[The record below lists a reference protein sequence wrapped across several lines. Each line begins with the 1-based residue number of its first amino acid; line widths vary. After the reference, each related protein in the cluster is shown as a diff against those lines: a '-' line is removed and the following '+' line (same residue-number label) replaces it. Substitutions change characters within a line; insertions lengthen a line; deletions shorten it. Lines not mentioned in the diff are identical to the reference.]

1 MKRIIVLLI
10 LLLHLP
16 ALSQSYSSNLR
27 RVSREIDKVMA
38 VTSDIIDGTM
48 TFEKSRKVQPF
59 IEEQSKTWR
68 KSQRSLDRL
77 DEAPEAELLA
87 AINVN
92 VGGLI
97 EITQENLKYW
107 FQEDPRSSGNRMLR
121 SYGYT
126 YVAEA
131 GSYLNAVIVAMDAYA
146 EQYDVTTRTSEE
158 LERFQTQMELF
169 RYTKEMK
176 RGANEV
182 DSLVGYLQSEIG
194 STDMDALYIAQKALV
209 KALSKELR
217 GYGEERFFN
226 GQTELHEAYQKYY
239 IELLELASAD
249 ILADLTKMR
258 YDLVEFNSIASST
271 EISAK
276 KTLSFFDNEM
286 RLLTKREARFVKRNL
301 PKAPKR

>member
-131 GSYLNAVIVAMDAYA
+131 GSYLNEVIAAMDAYA
-146 EQYDVTTRTSEE
+146 DQYDVTTRTSEE

>member
-107 FQEDPRSSGNRMLR
+107 FQEDPRSS
-121 SYGYT
+121 
-126 YVAEA
+126 
-131 GSYLNAVIVAMDAYA
+131 
-146 EQYDVTTRTSEE
+146 
-158 LERFQTQMELF
+158 
-169 RYTKEMK
+169 
-176 RGANEV
+176 
-182 DSLVGYLQSEIG
+182 
-194 STDMDALYIAQKALV
+194 
-209 KALSKELR
+209 
-217 GYGEERFFN
+217 
-226 GQTELHEAYQKYY
+226 
-239 IELLELASAD
+239 
-249 ILADLTKMR
+249 
-258 YDLVEFNSIASST
+258 
-271 EISAK
+271 
-276 KTLSFFDNEM
+276 
-286 RLLTKREARFVKRNL
+286 
-301 PKAPKR
+301 

>member
-16 ALSQSYSSNLR
+16 VLSQSYSSNLR

-131 GSYLNAVIVAMDAYA
+131 DSYLNAVIVAMDAYA

-194 STDMDALYIAQKALV
+194 STDMDALYKAQEALV

>member
-87 AINVN
+87 AVNVN

-107 FQEDPRSSGNRMLR
+107 FQEDPRS

-146 EQYDVTTRTSEE
+146 EQYDITTRTSEE

-194 STDMDALYIAQKALV
+194 SIDMDALYTAQKALV
-209 KALSKELR
+209 KTLSKELR

>member
-131 GSYLNAVIVAMDAYA
+131 DSYLNAVIVAMDAYA

-176 RGANEV
+176 HGANEV

-194 STDMDALYIAQKALV
+194 STDMDALYKAQKALV

>member
-131 GSYLNAVIVAMDAYA
+131 DSYLNAVIVAMDAYA

-194 STDMDALYIAQKALV
+194 STDMDALYKAQKALV

-239 IELLELASAD
+239 VELLELASAD

>member
-87 AINVN
+87 AVNVN

-107 FQEDPRSSGNRMLR
+107 FQEDSRS

-217 GYGEERFFN
+217 GYGEER
-226 GQTELHEAYQKYY
+226 
-239 IELLELASAD
+239 SAD

>member
-131 GSYLNAVIVAMDAYA
+131 GSYLNAVIAAMDAYA

-176 RGANEV
+176 HGANEV

-226 GQTELHEAYQKYY
+226 GQTVLHEAYQKYY

>member
-131 GSYLNAVIVAMDAYA
+131 GSYLNAVIA
-146 EQYDVTTRTSEE
+146 
-158 LERFQTQMELF
+158 
-169 RYTKEMK
+169 
-176 RGANEV
+176 
-182 DSLVGYLQSEIG
+182 
-194 STDMDALYIAQKALV
+194 
-209 KALSKELR
+209 
-217 GYGEERFFN
+217 
-226 GQTELHEAYQKYY
+226 
-239 IELLELASAD
+239 AD
-249 ILADLTKMR
+249 N
-258 YDLVEFNSIASST
+258 FC
-271 EISAK
+271 
-276 KTLSFFDNEM
+276 
-286 RLLTKREARFVKRNL
+286 
-301 PKAPKR
+301 

>member
-10 LLLHLP
+10 LLLNLP

-194 STDMDALYIAQKALV
+194 STDMDALYKAQKALV

-217 GYGEERFFN
+217 GYGEDRFFN

-239 IELLELASAD
+239 VELLELASAD

>member
-77 DEAPEAELLA
+77 DESPEAELLA

-131 GSYLNAVIVAMDAYA
+131 GSYLNAVIAAMDAYA

-176 RGANEV
+176 HGANEV

-194 STDMDALYIAQKALV
+194 STDMDALYKAQKALV

-239 IELLELASAD
+239 IALLELASAD

>member
-10 LLLHLP
+10 LLLNLP

-59 IEEQSKTWR
+59 IEEQNKTWR

-194 STDMDALYIAQKALV
+194 STDMDALYKAQKALV

>member
-38 VTSDIIDGTM
+38 VTSAIIDGTM
-48 TFEKSRKVQPF
+48 TFEKPRKVQPF

-131 GSYLNAVIVAMDAYA
+131 GSYLNAVIAAMDAYA

-176 RGANEV
+176 HGANEV

-194 STDMDALYIAQKALV
+194 STDMDALYKAQKALV

>member
-1 MKRIIVLLI
+1 
-10 LLLHLP
+10 
-16 ALSQSYSSNLR
+16 
-27 RVSREIDKVMA
+27 
-38 VTSDIIDGTM
+38 
-48 TFEKSRKVQPF
+48 
-59 IEEQSKTWR
+59 
-68 KSQRSLDRL
+68 
-77 DEAPEAELLA
+77 
-87 AINVN
+87 
-92 VGGLI
+92 
-97 EITQENLKYW
+97 
-107 FQEDPRSSGNRMLR
+107 MLR

-194 STDMDALYIAQKALV
+194 STDMDALYKAQKALV

-239 IELLELASAD
+239 IALLELASAD

>member
-59 IEEQSKTWR
+59 IDEQSKTWR

>member
-77 DEAPEAELLA
+77 DEAPEAELIA

-92 VGGLI
+92 VGGLV

-107 FQEDPRSSGNRMLR
+107 FQEAPRSSGNRMLR

-131 GSYLNAVIVAMDAYA
+131 GSYLNAVIAAMDAYA

-176 RGANEV
+176 HGANEV

-194 STDMDALYIAQKALV
+194 STDMDALYKAQKALV

-239 IELLELASAD
+239 VELLELASAD

>member
-87 AINVN
+87 AVNVN

-194 STDMDALYIAQKALV
+194 STDMDALYKAQKALV

-239 IELLELASAD
+239 IELLALASVD
-249 ILADLTKMR
+249 ILADLTKVR

>member
-77 DEAPEAELLA
+77 DEAPEAELIA
-87 AINVN
+87 AISVN

-131 GSYLNAVIVAMDAYA
+131 GSYLNAVIAAMDAYA

-176 RGANEV
+176 HGANEV

-194 STDMDALYIAQKALV
+194 STDMDALYKAQKALV

-239 IELLELASAD
+239 VELLELASAD

>member
-131 GSYLNAVIVAMDAYA
+131 DSYLNAVIVAMDAYA

-194 STDMDALYIAQKALV
+194 STDMDALYKAQKALV

-276 KTLSFFDNEM
+276 KTLSFFGNEM

>member
-1 MKRIIVLLI
+1 
-10 LLLHLP
+10 
-16 ALSQSYSSNLR
+16 
-27 RVSREIDKVMA
+27 MA

-131 GSYLNAVIVAMDAYA
+131 DSYLNAVIVAMDAYA

-194 STDMDALYIAQKALV
+194 STDMDALYKAQKALV

>member
-131 GSYLNAVIVAMDAYA
+131 GSYLNAVIAAMDAYA
-146 EQYDVTTRTSEE
+146 DQYDVTTRTSEE

>member
-1 MKRIIVLLI
+1 MKRSIVLL
-10 LLLHLP
+10 LLLLQLP
-16 ALSQSYSSNLR
+16 AFSQSYSSNLR

-48 TFEKSRKVQPF
+48 TYAKYRKVQPLF
-59 IEEQSKTWR
+59 EEQSKTWR
-68 KSQRSLDRL
+68 KSLRSLDRL

-87 AINVN
+87 AVN
-92 VGGLI
+92 ENMSGLL
-97 EITQENLKYW
+97 EITQENLRYW
-107 FQEDPRSSGNRMLR
+107 FQEDPRSNYGHAYVDQAGN
-121 SYGYT
+121 YF
-126 YVAEA
+126 
-131 GSYLNAVIVAMDAYA
+131 NAVLAAMDAYA
-146 EQYDVTTRTSEE
+146 EQYEVDVRASEE
-158 LERFQTQMELF
+158 LERFQTQMDLF

-194 STDMDALYIAQKALV
+194 TTDMDALYKAQKALV

-249 ILADLTKMR
+249 VLADLTKMR

-271 EISAK
+271 EASAK

-286 RLLTKREARFVKRNL
+286 RLLNKRESRFVKRNL

>member
-1 MKRIIVLLI
+1 MKRIIILLVLL
-10 LLLHLP
+10 LQFH
-16 ALSQSYSSNLR
+16 ANAQSYSSNQR
-27 RVSREIDKVMA
+27 RVSREIDKIMA

-48 TFEKSRKVQPF
+48 TYEKYRKVQPF
-59 IEEQSKTWR
+59 FEEQIKTWR

-77 DEAPEAELLA
+77 DEAPEAELITA
-87 AINVN
+87 VN
-92 VGGLI
+92 DHIGGLI

-107 FQEDPRSSGNRMLR
+107 FQEDPRSS
-121 SYGYT
+121 YGHK
-126 YVAEA
+126 YVDEA
-131 GSYLNAVIVAMDAYA
+131 GKHLNTVVKALDAYA
-146 EQYDVTTRTSEE
+146 ERYEVNTRASDE

-169 RYTKEMK
+169 YYTKEMK

-182 DSLVGYLQSEIG
+182 DSLVGFLQSEIG
-194 STDMDALYIAQKALV
+194 STDIDALYKAQKALL

-217 GYGEERFFN
+217 GFGEERFFN

-271 EISAK
+271 EVSAK

-286 RLLTKREARFVKRNL
+286 RLLNKREARFVKRNL

>member
-1 MKRIIVLLI
+1 
-10 LLLHLP
+10 
-16 ALSQSYSSNLR
+16 
-27 RVSREIDKVMA
+27 MA

-131 GSYLNAVIVAMDAYA
+131 GSYLNAVIAAMDAYA

-176 RGANEV
+176 HGANEV

-194 STDMDALYIAQKALV
+194 STDMDALYKAQKALV

>member
-87 AINVN
+87 AVNVN
-92 VGGLI
+92 IGGLI

>member
-10 LLLHLP
+10 LLLNLP

-194 STDMDALYIAQKALV
+194 STDMDALYKAQKALV

-239 IELLELASAD
+239 VELLELASAD

>member
-87 AINVN
+87 AVNMN

-131 GSYLNAVIVAMDAYA
+131 GSYLNAVIAAMDAYA
-146 EQYDVTTRTSEE
+146 DQYDVTTRTSEE

>member
-87 AINVN
+87 AVNVN

-131 GSYLNAVIVAMDAYA
+131 GSYLNAVIAAMDAYA
-146 EQYDVTTRTSEE
+146 DQYDVTTRTSEE

-194 STDMDALYIAQKALV
+194 STDMDALYIAQKALA

>member
-10 LLLHLP
+10 LLLNLP

-194 STDMDALYIAQKALV
+194 STDMDALYKAQKALV

>member
-176 RGANEV
+176 HGANEV

>member
-131 GSYLNAVIVAMDAYA
+131 DSYLNAVIVAMDAYA

-194 STDMDALYIAQKALV
+194 STDMDALYKAQKALV

>member
-38 VTSDIIDGTM
+38 VTSDIIEGTM

-87 AINVN
+87 AVNVN

-131 GSYLNAVIVAMDAYA
+131 GSYLNAVIAAMDAYA
-146 EQYDVTTRTSEE
+146 DQYDVTTRTSEE

>member
-1 MKRIIVLLI
+1 MKRIIVLLV
-10 LLLHLP
+10 LLLQFP
-16 ALSQSYSSNLR
+16 AQSQSYSSNLR
-27 RVSREIDKVMA
+27 RVSREIDKIMA
-38 VTSDIIDGTM
+38 ITSDIIDGTM
-48 TFEKSRKVQPF
+48 TYEKYRKIQPF
-59 IEEQSKTWR
+59 FEEQSKTWR
-68 KSQRSLDRL
+68 KSQRSLGRL
-77 DEAPEAELLA
+77 DEAPEAELIA
-87 AINVN
+87 VVDENI
-92 VGGLI
+92 GGLI

-107 FQEDPRSSGNRMLR
+107 FQEDPRSN
-121 SYGYT
+121 YGHK
-126 YVAEA
+126 YVDEA
-131 GSYLNAVIVAMDAYA
+131 GNYLNAVFTAMDAYA
-146 EQYDVTTRTSEE
+146 VKYDVNTRTSDE

-169 RYTKEMK
+169 IYTKEMK

-182 DSLVGYLQSEIG
+182 DSLVGYLQSEVG
-194 STDMDALYIAQKALV
+194 STDIDELYKAQKGLV

-258 YDLVEFNSIASST
+258 YDLVEFNSIATST
-271 EISAK
+271 EASAK

-286 RLLTKREARFVKRNL
+286 RLLNKREARFVKRNL

>member
-1 MKRIIVLLI
+1 MKRIIILLVLL
-10 LLLHLP
+10 LQFH
-16 ALSQSYSSNLR
+16 ANAQSYSSNQR
-27 RVSREIDKVMA
+27 RVSREIDKIMA

-48 TFEKSRKVQPF
+48 TYEKYRKVQPLF
-59 IEEQSKTWR
+59 EEQSKTWR

-77 DEAPEAELLA
+77 DEAPEAELIA
-87 AINVN
+87 AVN
-92 VGGLI
+92 DHIGGLI

-107 FQEDPRSSGNRMLR
+107 FQEDSRSS
-121 SYGYT
+121 YGHK
-126 YVAEA
+126 YVDEA
-131 GSYLNAVIVAMDAYA
+131 GHHLTAVVEALNAYA
-146 EQYDVTTRTSEE
+146 EQYDVNTRTSEE

-182 DSLVGYLQSEIG
+182 DSLVSYLQSEIG
-194 STDMDALYIAQKALV
+194 STDIDALYKAQKALV

-271 EISAK
+271 EVSAK

-286 RLLTKREARFVKRNL
+286 RLLNKREARFVQRNL

>member
-38 VTSDIIDGTM
+38 VTSDIIEGTM

-92 VGGLI
+92 VDGLI

-131 GSYLNAVIVAMDAYA
+131 GSYLNAVIAAMDAYA
-146 EQYDVTTRTSEE
+146 DQYDVTTRTSEE

>member
-1 MKRIIVLLI
+1 MKRIILLLVLL
-10 LLLHLP
+10 LQFS
-16 ALSQSYSSNLR
+16 AQSQSYSSNLR
-27 RVSREIDKVMA
+27 RISREIDKIMA
-38 VTSDIIDGTM
+38 ITSDIIDGTM
-48 TFEKSRKVQPF
+48 TYDKYRKVQPYF
-59 IEEQSKTWR
+59 EEQSKAWR

-77 DEAPEAELLA
+77 DEAPEAALIAVVDEN
-87 AINVN
+87 I
-92 VGGLI
+92 GGLI
-97 EITQENLKYW
+97 GITQENLKYW
-107 FQEDPRSSGNRMLR
+107 FQEDPRSN
-121 SYGYT
+121 YGHKF
-126 YVAEA
+126 VDDA
-131 GSYLNAVIVAMDAYA
+131 GIYLNAVHTAMDAYA
-146 EQYDVTTRTSEE
+146 EQYDVNTRTSDE

-169 RYTKEMK
+169 LYTKEMK

-182 DSLVGYLQSEIG
+182 DSLVGYLQSEVG
-194 STDMDALYIAQKALV
+194 STDIDDLYKAQKGLV

-258 YDLVEFNSIASST
+258 YDLVEFNSVASST
-271 EISAK
+271 EVSAK

-286 RLLTKREARFVKRNL
+286 RLLNKREARFVKRNL